1 MVEEKKDENGISDAQ
16 RRYIENLIKQISD
29 PNERAIW
36 SSEYTQLQTKQQA
49 SDFITRLQK
58 AVKDQPKPTPQPT
71 QQPTQPTQQPQ
82 TFKLNPTKPIDNREF
97 KQELLQIAEKY
108 NLQISFYRITETD
121 NGISVSVRFYREK
134 NSG

>member
-29 PNERAIW
+29 PNERSIW
-36 SSEYTQLQTKQQA
+36 SSEYTQLQNKQQA
-49 SDFITRLQK
+49 SEFITRLAK
-58 AVKDQPKPTPQPT
+58 AISGSNPQPK
-71 QQPTQPTQQPQ
+71 QQ
-82 TFKLNPTKPIDNREF
+82 FKLNATKPIDNREF

>member
-1 MVEEKKDENGISDAQ
+1 MEEKKDEDGNKISDAQ
-16 RRYIENLIKQISD
+16 RRYIESLIKQIQD

-49 SDFITRLQK
+49 SQFIDRLSK
-58 AVKDQPKPTPQPT
+58 AIKDQPKPQTIQPAPQP
-71 QQPTQPTQQPQ
+71 QQPTH
-82 TFKLNPTKPIDNREF
+82 KLNATKPIDNREF

-121 NGISVSVRFYREK
+121 NGISISVRFYREK

>member
-1 MVEEKKDENGISDAQ
+1 MIEEKKDENGISDAQ
-16 RRYIENLIKQISD
+16 RRYIENLIKQIQD

-49 SDFITRLQK
+49 SDLITRLQK

-71 QQPTQPTQQPQ
+71 QQPQ
-82 TFKLNPTKPIDNREF
+82 TFKLNAIKQIDNREF
-97 KQELLQIAEKY
+97 KQELLQIANKY

>member
-16 RRYIENLIKQISD
+16 KRYIESLIKQIQD

-49 SDFITRLQK
+49 SDFITRLSK
-58 AVKDQPKPTPQPT
+58 AVKESKPTPQPT
-71 QQPTQPTQQPQ
+71 QQPSQQPQ
-82 TFKLNPTKPIDNREF
+82 TFKLNITKPIDNREF

>member
-16 RRYIENLIKQISD
+16 RRYIESLIKQISD
-29 PNERAIW
+29 PNERSIW
-36 SSEYTQLQTKQQA
+36 SSEYTQLQNKQQA
-49 SDFITRLQK
+49 SEFITRLVK
-58 AVKDQPKPTPQPT
+58 ATQSQPKPTPQP
-71 QQPTQPTQQPQ
+71 QPT
-82 TFKLNPTKPIDNREF
+82 TFKLNATKPIDNREF

-121 NGISVSVRFYREK
+121 NGISISIRFYREK